1 MKNSVKKE
9 TVNKVK
15 KSVNLVNVNVK
26 FIQGNAELNL
36 MQKEIELTNIKQLAE
51 TLSIKILTARANMKR
66 YNKKIKGF
74 NFNRK
79 FTIELT
85 VNKNTV
91 CLDDLFGNLDNFT
104 TTLATTEKH
113 FYNFASLIYDLLFMA
128 TNGGDKLTVA
138 QILSKQNVLLL
149 A

>member
-1 MKNSVKKE
+1 MKKSVKKVE
-9 TVNKVK
+9 TV
-15 KSVNLVNVNVK
+15 VNLVNVNVK

-36 MQKEIELTNIKQLAE
+36 MQKEIELNSIKEVAE
-51 TLSIKILTARANMKR
+51 NLSIKILTARANMKR
-66 YNKKIKGF
+66 YNKNIKGF

-138 QILSKQNVLLL
+138 QILSNENTLLL